1 MLKIFKY
8 FRPIDWIIS
17 IIVILLTGV
26 SVWLDL
32 ELPLYMG
39 EIVQLLTSGSPV
51 ISDITSVGIKMLAV
65 ALFSAGITVL
75 LTFLASLVSNRLSE
89 RLRKKLFTTVG
100 GFSSAEINK
109 FSTASLITRSTNDV
123 SQVQHVVNMM
133 LRMMLY
139 APIMAI
145 TAIFKIIERSRELT
159 SITAIALGLMIA
171 LIVVMFL
178 LVVPKFKIMQKN
190 TDDLNAITR
199 ENLTGLKVIRANNAE
214 DLQEQKFDHIN
225 NKLTKTILY
234 TNKVSSFMMPGMN
247 LIQSGLSL
255 AIVWFGS
262 YLMSINSINYATVT
276 VFSQYA
282 VHVLISFLVISMLF
296 IMLPRGI
303 VSAKRI
309 NEVLETKPTIVDG
322 KGVSPS
328 IKGQVEFKNVSFK
341 YPDAESYILEDISFT
356 AKQGQTIA
364 FIGSTGSGKST
375 LINLIPR
382 LFDATDGEVLIDGEN
397 IKDYKI
403 SELNNKLGYIP
414 QKALLFS
421 GSLREN
427 VAYGNNSASDDEIIN
442 ALKIAQ
448 AEGLIEKLE
457 GGLDAYISQGG
468 KNVSGGQ
475 RQRVCIAR
483 AILKNPEIY
492 IFDDSFSALDYA
504 TDKKLRNALKKYTKD
519 TTKLIVAQRIG
530 TIMDADEIIVL
541 DEGKIVGRG
550 KHKDLL
556 QSCKIYSE
564 IAYSQLSKEELM

>member
-8 FRPIDWIIS
+8 FKPLDWFIS

-39 EIVQLLTSGSPV
+39 EIVQLLTSGNPV
-51 ISDITSVGIKMLAV
+51 VSDITSVGIKMLAV

-100 GFSSAEINK
+100 SFSSAEINK

-159 SITAIALGLMIA
+159 SITAIALALMIA

-214 DLQEQKFDHIN
+214 DLQEQKFDHVN

-282 VHVLISFLVISMLF
+282 VHVLISFLVISMIF

-309 NEVLETKPTIVDG
+309 NEVLETKPTILDG

-356 AKQGQTIA
+356 AKRGQTIA

-382 LFDATDGEVLIDGEN
+382 LFDATDGQVLIDGEN

-421 GSLREN
+421 GTLREN
-427 VAYGNNSASDDEIIN
+427 VAYGNNNASDDEIIN

-448 AEGLIEKLE
+448 ADNLIEKLE

-483 AILKNPEIY
+483 AVLKNPEIY

-519 TTKLIVAQRIG
+519 ATKLIVAQRIG

-556 QSCKIYSE
+556 QNCKIYSE

>member
-1 MLKIFKY
+1 MLKILKY
-8 FRPIDWIIS
+8 FRPIDWVIS
-17 IIVILLTGV
+17 IVVIMLTGV

-39 EIVQLLTSGSPV
+39 EIVKLLTSSSPV
-51 ISDITSVGIKMLAV
+51 VSEIMNVGVKMLIV
-65 ALFSAGITVL
+65 ALSSALITVL
-75 LTFLASLVSNRLSE
+75 LTFLASLVSNGLSE
-89 RLRKKLFTTVG
+89 RLRKKMFTTVG
-100 GFSSAEINK
+100 SFSSAEINK
-109 FSTASLITRSTNDV
+109 FSTASLITRSTNDI
-123 SQVQHVVNMM
+123 SQVQQVVNMS

-145 TAIFKIIERSRELT
+145 TAVFKIIERSTELT
-159 SITAIALGLMIA
+159 SVTAIALGIMVA
-171 LIVVMFL
+171 MIVVMFM

-214 DLQEQKFDHIN
+214 DLQEQKFEVVN
-225 NKLTKTILY
+225 QKLTKTILF
-234 TNKVSSFMMPGMN
+234 TNKVHSFMMPGMS

-255 AIVWFGS
+255 AIIWIGS
-262 YLMSINSINYATVT
+262 YLMSVNAIDYPTVT

-282 VHVLISFLVISMLF
+282 VHVLISFLVISMIF

-309 NEVLETKPTIVDG
+309 NEVLDTKPSILDG
-322 KGVSPS
+322 KGVCPS
-328 IKGQVEFKNVSFK
+328 IKGCVEFKNVSFK
-341 YPDAESYILEDISFT
+341 YPDAEDYVLENISFVANKGET
-356 AKQGQTIA
+356 VA

-403 SELNNKLGYIP
+403 SELNDKLGFVP
-414 QKALLFS
+414 QKAVLFS

-427 VAYGNNSASDDEIIN
+427 VAYGKNDASDEEIMN
-442 ALKIAQ
+442 ALKTAQ
-448 AEGLIEKLE
+448 AEGLVEKLE
-457 GGLDAYISQGG
+457 GGLDSYISQGG

-475 RQRVCIAR
+475 RQRIAIAR
-483 AILKNPEIY
+483 AIIKNPEIY
-492 IFDDSFSALDYA
+492 IFDDSFSALDYQ
-504 TDKKLRNALKKYTKD
+504 TDKKLRTALKKQTKD
-519 TTKLIVAQRIG
+519 ATKLIVAQRIG
-530 TIMDADEIIVL
+530 TIMDADQIIVL
-541 DEGKIVGRG
+541 HEGKIVGHG

-556 QSCKIYSE
+556 KSCKVYSE
-564 IAYSQLSKEELM
+564 IAYSQLSKEELE